1 MANQLIG
8 YEVESGEITTQVY
21 KATHNGAGESL
32 PLMNRSFISFTFGDR
47 AIEDFNLI
55 SIFNDKLNQDLY
67 SSFQDST
74 STYDT
79 LDGQLYWGSH
89 FEAKKISLNLATDE
103 ITERQLDDFREWFT
117 PGVRRELRFAE
128 KPNRAIMARVADAP
142 QIEMIPF
149 EKKVSYIIN
158 SQTVE
163 TSTTVYRGSINLNL
177 VMDDPYW
184 YAKMNYMPTFVNKK
198 LMKEFDS
205 NSELSNDEVEALT
218 NKDMLKIMYED
229 GIPHQSIL
237 NSTMF
242 LGGNRLVRA
251 GALVASEG
259 LSEEEAAKYA
269 HVGKAYLGIIGI
281 NSTGLDVNPDSRK
294 YLFYSGTAKCYPKIK
309 FTLTPS
315 FDSEGYITCPKNS
328 YTNNGYSYIQIGNS
342 RMEFTTPSM
351 LTGYNQAI
359 NLINRNLKKIELL
372 DKIKTE
378 VNEYYARAW
387 AISVIQM
394 SSDNTSIE
402 SKRNNM
408 KAMFMQNENI
418 LPITFIIDSK
428 TGEAIGEFQI
438 QELSNGGSVQLLRTV
453 SENVGDM
460 IRSKYLVIEGRDY
473 LNSNGEI
480 DLGNCHQITSNES
493 LTDVLV
499 FYKNMYL

>member
-8 YEVESGEITTQVY
+8 NEVKSGEITTQVY
-21 KATHNGAGESL
+21 KVTHNGAGESL
-32 PLMNRSFISFTFGDR
+32 PLMDRSFISFTFGDK

-55 SIFNDKLNQDLY
+55 SVFNDKLNQDLY
-67 SSFQDST
+67 SSFQDLT

-205 NSELSNDEVEALT
+205 NSELNNDKVEALK

-229 GIPHQSIL
+229 GIPHQSML
-237 NSTMF
+237 MGNNESTFF
-242 LGGNRLVRA
+242 LGGNHLVTEKS
-251 GALVASEG
+251 LVGVAIIG
-259 LSEEEAAKYA
+259 QT
-269 HVGKAYLGIIGI
+269 HLGIITSESQGLSV
-281 NSTGLDVNPDSRK
+281 NSSISQ

-473 LNSNGEI
+473 LNSNGGI